1 MWFSKIEFKDEI
13 KWGMYFNSTVFN
25 DVQKINSESLI

>member
-25 DVQKINSESLI
+25 DKKLIQKA